1 MDYLVQAHLTLQDR
15 TERDFVL
22 LKYELNYLI
31 RTKECYNDFKFQL
44 KRVPRETFGP
54 RKKRTY
60 LLKYGP
66 DNTLFVIKAGLGPTG
81 IVNTESIRILI
92 TSIPFI
98 LAENGITKDA
108 RSTSG

>member
-1 MDYLVQAHLTLQDR
+1 MDCLVQAHLTLQDG

-31 RTKECYNDFKFQL
+31 RTKECYNGFKFQL
-44 KRVPRETFGP
+44 KLIPSESYWP
-54 RKKRTY
+54 RKKGIW

-66 DNTLFVIKAGLGPTG
+66 DNTLLVIKAGLGPTG
-81 IVNTESIRILI
+81 IVNTESIRILF

-98 LAENGITKDA
+98 LADNGITKDA